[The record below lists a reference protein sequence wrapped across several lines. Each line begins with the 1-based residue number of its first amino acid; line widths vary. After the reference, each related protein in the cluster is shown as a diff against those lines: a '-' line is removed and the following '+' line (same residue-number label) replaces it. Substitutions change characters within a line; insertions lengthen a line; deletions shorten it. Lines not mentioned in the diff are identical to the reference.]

1 MAYKPVAGAQM
12 SAPNVVPMA
21 DIMLVLLII
30 FMVVT
35 PMLQK
40 GVSVDMAKVDN
51 PRDMKDADKD
61 DAIIVAVTRDDNI
74 FLGNNKIA
82 KEDITGQIK
91 DLIANRLDKT
101 IYVKSDGR
109 AKYGTVVAVVDEI
122 RSAGVDQIGLL
133 TEKIKN
139 TSRATLSPAAEAVEL
154 RLFRTSRWYRSFAEL
169 TGAPDPTRRG
179 LLLANGNGGLT
190 GELAMG
196 MDVGSSSGGQ
206 WHRRISCRSSIFC
219 WCSLLFSW

>member
-1 MAYKPVAGAQM
+1 MAYKPQAGAQV

-74 FLGNNKIA
+74 FLGNNKIV

-133 TEKIKN
+133 TEKTKS
-139 TSRATLSPAAEAVEL
+139 TSSAGAAPGTQE
-154 RLFRTSRWYRSFAEL
+154 
-169 TGAPDPTRRG
+169 
-179 LLLANGNGGLT
+179 
-190 GELAMG
+190 
-196 MDVGSSSGGQ
+196 Q
-206 WHRRISCRSSIFC
+206 KQ
-219 WCSLLFSW
+219 